1 VTQTAQRDLGQG
13 DRGQGDLGH
22 HGVVVI
28 GAGFGG
34 IGASIKLAEAGI
46 EHLIL
51 EKADEVGG
59 TWWANKYPGCRC
71 DVPSHLYS
79 FSFALNPDWSDTY
92 SLQPEIHRY
101 LRKIADDFGVVDR
114 IRFNTEVT
122 SAQWDDATKR
132 WLIET
137 TAGPLSA
144 DVVISAHGFL
154 SEPAVPHF
162 DGIESFT
169 GQVMHSAQWDPSYD
183 VSGKRV
189 GVIGTGASAVQI
201 VPRVQPDAKQL
212 YVFQRSAAWILPH
225 RGRPIRAWERA
236 LYRRVPAAQ
245 RLVRQLVY
253 LRNEFLILPALLK
266 SKRLDLIRKMALDH
280 LHAQV
285 PDPELRA
292 RLTPTFAPGCK
303 RLTPTN
309 DYLPAIAAA
318 NTELV
323 TDGITE
329 LRGDE
334 IVTADGVARKLDVL
348 ILATGFRVT
357 DNSFPARITGRDG
370 RTMREVWDDDSMGG
384 YNGTTFAGF
393 PNFFMLAGP
402 NTGIGHTSLVYMI
415 EAQLPYILGALR
427 HMRERGV
434 VSLDVRRDVQAAY
447 NEMIQRKLRLSA
459 ARVGTSTSAVAT
471 RRSGRTTR
479 STSPAGSSASTSSP
493 TTRRSRRRGR
503 GPCSSTADQVYG

>member
-1 VTQTAQRDLGQG
+1 VTN
-13 DRGQGDLGH
+13 LGH
-22 HGVVVI
+22 HRVVII

-34 IGASIKLAEAGI
+34 IGASIRLAEAGI
-46 EHLIL
+46 EHVIV

-59 TWWANKYPGCRC
+59 TWWANRYPGCRC

-101 LRKIADDFGVVDR
+101 LRKVADDYGVTQRVHLG
-114 IRFNTEVT
+114 TEVT
-122 SAQWDDATKR
+122 AARWDDEAKR

-137 TAGPLSA
+137 NAGSMSA
-144 DVVISAHGFL
+144 GALISAHGFL
-154 SEPAVPHF
+154 SEPAIPHF
-162 DGIESFT
+162 AGIESFT

-183 VSGKRV
+183 VNGKRV

-201 VPRVQPDAKQL
+201 VPLVQKEAKQL
-212 YVFQRSAAWILPH
+212 YVFQRTPAWILPH

-236 LYRRVPAAQ
+236 LYRRVPAIQ

-253 LRNEFLILPALLK
+253 LRNELLILPALLHG
-266 SKRLDLIRKMALDH
+266 KRLDLIRKMALDH
-280 LHAQV
+280 LEAQI

-292 RLTPTFAPGCK
+292 KLTPTFAPGCK

-309 DYLPAIAAA
+309 DYLPALAAP

-323 TDGITE
+323 TDGINE

-334 IVTADGVARKLDVL
+334 IVTTDGVARQLDVL

-357 DNSFPARITGRDG
+357 DNTFPARIVGRAG
-370 RTMREVWDDDSMGG
+370 RTLREVWDDDSMGG

-393 PNFFMLAGP
+393 PNLFMLAGP

-415 EAQLPYILGALR
+415 EAQLPYIVGAIKHLQDN
-427 HMRERGV
+427 HV
-434 VSLDVRRDVQAAY
+434 AALDVRPDVQAAY
-447 NEMIQRKLRLSA
+447 NEMIQRKLRLSVWNTGGCSSWYLDKLG
-459 ARVGTSTSAVAT
+459 RNSTIWPDYTFNFAKRLKRFDVESYYQEV
-471 RRSGRTTR
+471 
-479 STSPAGSSASTSSP
+479 SP
-493 TTRRSRRRGR
+493 TQA
-503 GPCSSTADQVYG
+503 PAQLVYG

>member
-1 VTQTAQRDLGQG
+1 VTEPSGRTH
-13 DRGQGDLGH
+13 LGH
-22 HGVVVI
+22 HRVVVI

-34 IGASIKLAEAGI
+34 IGTSIRLAEAGI
-46 EHLIL
+46 EHVVL

-79 FSFALNPDWSDTY
+79 FSFAPNPDWSDTY

-101 LRKIADDFGVVDR
+101 LRKVAEDYGVVGRVRFGV
-114 IRFNTEVT
+114 EVT
-122 SAQWDDATKR
+122 EARWDDGTKR
-132 WLIET
+132 WLLET
-137 TAGPLSA
+137 SAGPMTA
-144 DVVISAHGFL
+144 DVAVSAHGFL
-154 SEPAVPHF
+154 SEPAIPRF

-183 VSGKRV
+183 VRGQRV
-189 GVIGTGASAVQI
+189 GIVGTGASAVQI
-201 VPRVQPDAKQL
+201 VPRVHEQAKQL
-212 YVFQRSAAWILPH
+212 YVFQRTPAWILPH
-225 RGRPIRAWERA
+225 RGRPIRTWERA
-236 LYRRVPAAQ
+236 MYRRAPALQ

-253 LRNEFLILPALLK
+253 LRNELLILPALLY
-266 SKRLDLIRKMALDH
+266 SRRLDVIRKMALDH
-280 LHAQV
+280 LETQV

-323 TDGITE
+323 TDGIKE

-334 IVTADGVARKLDVL
+334 IVTVDGVARKLDVL

-357 DNSFPARITGRDG
+357 DNSFPARVIGRDG
-370 RTMREVWDDDSMGG
+370 RSLREVWDDDSMGA

-415 EAQLPYILGALR
+415 EAQLPYILGALQ
-427 HMRERGV
+427 HMRDRKV
-434 VSLDVRRDVQAAY
+434 VALDVRRDVQAAY
-447 NEMIQRKLRLSA
+447 NEMIQRKLRLS
-459 ARVGTSTSAVAT
+459 VWNTG
-471 RRSGRTTR
+471 G
-479 STSPAGSSASTSSP
+479 
-493 TTRRSRRRGR
+493 
-503 GPCSSTADQVYG
+503 CSSWYLDKLGRNSTIWPDYTFKFARRLKRFDVESYYQEVAPSEAPAELVYS